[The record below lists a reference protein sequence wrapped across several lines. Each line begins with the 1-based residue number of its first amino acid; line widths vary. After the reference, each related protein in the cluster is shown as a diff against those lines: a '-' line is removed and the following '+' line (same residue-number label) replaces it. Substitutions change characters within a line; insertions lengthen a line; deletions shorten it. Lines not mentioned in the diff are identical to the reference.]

1 MSIRIYIDTN
11 IYLNSILNRDKEISK
26 NILSFLAGVDVE
38 LYLNDISV
46 INIHYIIRKSFDR
59 DGVIDE
65 LRTIQQENSL
75 VSVDEEVIESALD
88 SEFKDFEDA
97 IQYFCAKK
105 IDAELI
111 ITDNIKDFKLSDIR
125 VISAKDFYAEYI
137 EPRGE
142 EA

>member
-1 MSIRIYIDTN
+1 MSLRIYIDTN

-26 NILSFLAGVDVE
+26 KVFSFLAGVDVE
-38 LYLNDISV
+38 VYLNDISI
-46 INIHYIIRKSFDR
+46 INIHYIIRKSLER
-59 DGVIDE
+59 EKVIEE
-65 LRTIQQENSL
+65 LRTIQKENYL
-75 VSVDEEVIESALD
+75 VSVDEQVIESSLD

-97 IQYFCAKK
+97 VQYFCAKK

-125 VISAKDFYAEYI
+125 VISAKDFYKEYI

-142 EA
+142 EN

>member
-125 VISAKDFYAEYI
+125 VISAKEFYKEYI
-137 EPRGE
+137 EPRE
-142 EA
+142 EE

>member
-26 NILSFLAGVDVE
+26 NVLSFLAGVDVE

-88 SEFKDFEDA
+88 SKFKDFEDA

-125 VISAKDFYAEYI
+125 VISAKEFYKEYI
-137 EPRGE
+137 EPRE
-142 EA
+142 EE